1 MTFIVALI
9 RPFAINWTVNNQT
22 LLLVWGEGWTAGNVL
37 TIYDKILYLL
47 TLKTMQVCSNTGSK
61 RCVLDNLATQN
72 YVFTDL
78 TAGSCHNPDNV

>member
-37 TIYDKILYLL
+37 TIYNKIFIFVDAQNDASLL
-47 TLKTMQVCSNTGSK
+47 
-61 RCVLDNLATQN
+61 
-72 YVFTDL
+72 
-78 TAGSCHNPDNV
+78 